1 MAAFGIHIGLK
12 KNSTKGNKMKKNIMI
27 TLAVAFL
34 CLPISAQSLTVTC
47 TNCSDKFTQMLERVT
62 NIEQLA
68 ELQKVYNE
76 AIVQTAQQIEMVRQN
91 IEQYKNMVQNTLQL
105 PQTIINEIAGELS
118 KLAQITAQ
126 LETLRNDAKAMADIF
141 DKSYLDTS
149 AFKDW
154 SSLQR
159 ANYTSRNQAIRKN
172 LDTMSE
178 EVDRSTKAT
187 FQLSGQ
193 QLSDLSK
200 TGELENYINKLLST
214 PEGQQQALMAG
225 NQLAALQIQESRQL
239 RELLATRAQSDL
251 SSQLKKEKK
260 EQLSEEI
267 RRKLFDM
274 ELNTSPVDDPF

>member
-1 MAAFGIHIGLK
+1 
-12 KNSTKGNKMKKNIMI
+12 
-27 TLAVAFL
+27 
-34 CLPISAQSLTVTC
+34 
-47 TNCSDKFTQMLERVT
+47 
-62 NIEQLA
+62 
-68 ELQKVYNE
+68 
-76 AIVQTAQQIEMVRQN
+76 
-91 IEQYKNMVQNTLQL
+91 
-105 PQTIINEIAGELS
+105 
-118 KLAQITAQ
+118 
-126 LETLRNDAKAMADIF
+126 
-141 DKSYLDTS
+141 LDTS